1 MTTDARRPPGAIIL
15 VHGASSAGKSTL
27 CRALQQRID
36 APFWHYSID
45 HLRDAGVLPRE
56 RISSGEFA
64 WRDMRAA
71 FFDGFHRSVGVFA
84 RAGNNLIVEH
94 IVETREWLADLL
106 AILSGIDVFFV
117 AVHCPLAELERREAA
132 RGDRPLGMAKADFES
147 VHAFNA
153 YDLEIDSTA
162 PLDANVEALIAAW
175 KRRRPPGAFERMAR
189 RPSA

>member
-1 MTTDARRPPGAIIL
+1 MNADALRQPGAIIL

-56 RISSGEFA
+56 RIRSGEFA
-64 WRDMRAA
+64 WSEMRAA

-94 IVETREWLADLL
+94 IVETREWLRDLL
-106 AILSGIDVFFV
+106 AVLSGIDVFFV

-132 RGDRPLGMAKADFES
+132 RGDRPIGMAKADFES
-147 VHAFNA
+147 VHGFNT
-153 YDLEIDSTA
+153 YDFEIDSTA
-162 PLDANVEALIAAW
+162 PVERNVEALIAAW
-175 KRRRPPGAFERMAR
+175 KRRRTPSAFERMAR
-189 RPSA
+189 QPGN